1 MTDTP
6 AIRHNA
12 AARRFEVTVDDAL
25 ARADYQLSGGVLRLY
40 HTEVPQALEGRGI
53 AGALVKAAL
62 AHARAEGLRVEPACS
77 YARAWM
83 KRHPETHD
91 LLVEGMGL

>member
-6 AIRHNA
+6 AVRHNI

-25 ARADYQLSGGVLRLY
+25 ARADYQLSAGVMRLY
-40 HTEVPQALEGRGI
+40 HTEVPPALEGRGL
-53 AGALVKAAL
+53 AGAIVKAAL

-77 YARAWM
+77 YVRAYM

-91 LLVEGMGL
+91 LLVEGAWF